1 MIQLFL
7 SLDNA
12 VDIAVREF
20 DIDANLARNEFMQKC
35 YITNDQYK
43 IGFYDG
49 VGESLEAV
57 RNLMDKP
64 ISGKERV
71 NDYKK
76 IN

>member
-71 NDYKK
+71 NDS
-76 IN
+76 